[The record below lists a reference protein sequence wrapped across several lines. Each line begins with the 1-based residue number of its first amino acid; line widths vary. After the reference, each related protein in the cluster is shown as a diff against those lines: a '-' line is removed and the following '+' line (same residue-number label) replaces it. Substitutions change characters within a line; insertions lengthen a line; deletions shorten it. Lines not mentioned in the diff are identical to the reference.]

1 MLFYIYKFMRI
12 WGWFAVVTLLFS
24 LLIMLTCSNIF
35 KVSEKKRVSL
45 LIPLYN
51 LIIFLDIVNMNRFY
65 FILLL
70 FPVVNI
76 LVIYIMLYRLSIVFH
91 TTKSFAF
98 GLIFLP
104 IVFLPILNFSGNLDN
119 RSSDEIEQE
128 DLKKETINLLTES
141 QIDLLNSESEST
153 PKVDNELSSRFIENT
168 LVISEVQQRVI
179 LPYNINTVKEI
190 LLNDDKEKKIEKV
203 EPVIVTEDIKK
214 PSRFISDNLDEIK
227 KQEENDNIEI
237 IEL

>member
-1 MLFYIYKFMRI
+1 MLFYIYKFMSI

-153 PKVDNELSSRFIENT
+153 PKVDNVFKSEIEEIPEAPVFKANK
-168 LVISEVQQRVI
+168 IK
-179 LPYNINTVKEI
+179 YKEI

>member
-35 KVSEKKRVSL
+35 KVSEKKKASL

-51 LIIFLDIVNMNRFY
+51 LVIFLDIVNMNRFY

-70 FPVVNI
+70 FPVVYV

-153 PKVDNELSSRFIENT
+153 PKVDNVFKSEIEEIPEAPVFKANK
-168 LVISEVQQRVI
+168 IK
-179 LPYNINTVKEI
+179 YKEI
-190 LLNDDKEKKIEKV
+190 LLNDEKEKKIEKV

>member
-1 MLFYIYKFMRI
+1 MLFYIYKFMRM

-141 QIDLLNSESEST
+141 QIDLLNSESEIT
-153 PKVDNELSSRFIENT
+153 PKVDNVFKSEIEEIPEAPVFKANK
-168 LVISEVQQRVI
+168 IK
-179 LPYNINTVKEI
+179 YKEI

>member
-153 PKVDNELSSRFIENT
+153 PKVDNVFKSEIEEIPEAPVFKANK
-168 LVISEVQQRVI
+168 IK
-179 LPYNINTVKEI
+179 YKEI
-190 LLNDDKEKKIEKV
+190 LLNDEKEKKIEKV

-214 PSRFISDNLDEIK
+214 PSRFIIDNLDEIK

>member
-128 DLKKETINLLTES
+128 YLKKETINLLTES

-153 PKVDNELSSRFIENT
+153 PKVDNVFKSEIEEIPEAPVFKANK
-168 LVISEVQQRVI
+168 IK
-179 LPYNINTVKEI
+179 YKEI

>member
-35 KVSEKKRVSL
+35 KVSEKKKASL

-51 LIIFLDIVNMNRFY
+51 LVIFLDIVNMNRFY

-70 FPVVNI
+70 FPVVNV

-153 PKVDNELSSRFIENT
+153 PKVDNVFKSEIEEIPEAPVFKANK
-168 LVISEVQQRVI
+168 IK
-179 LPYNINTVKEI
+179 YKEI
-190 LLNDDKEKKIEKV
+190 LLNDEKEKKIEKV

-227 KQEENDNIEI
+227 KQEENDNI
-237 IEL
+237 

>member
-35 KVSEKKRVSL
+35 KVSEKKKASL

-51 LIIFLDIVNMNRFY
+51 LVIFLDIVNMNRFY

-70 FPVVNI
+70 FPVVNV

-91 TTKSFAF
+91 TTKSFTF

-153 PKVDNELSSRFIENT
+153 PKVDNVFKSEIEEIPEAPVFKANK
-168 LVISEVQQRVI
+168 IK
-179 LPYNINTVKEI
+179 YKEI
-190 LLNDDKEKKIEKV
+190 LLNDEKEKKIEKV

>member
-12 WGWFAVVTLLFS
+12 WCWFAVVTLLFS

-153 PKVDNELSSRFIENT
+153 PKVDNVFKSEIEEIPEAPVFKANK
-168 LVISEVQQRVI
+168 IK
-179 LPYNINTVKEI
+179 YKEI

>member
-35 KVSEKKRVSL
+35 KVSEKKRASL

-153 PKVDNELSSRFIENT
+153 PKVDNVFKSEIEEIPEAPVFKANK
-168 LVISEVQQRVI
+168 IK
-179 LPYNINTVKEI
+179 YKEI
-190 LLNDDKEKKIEKV
+190 LLNDEKEKKIEKV
-203 EPVIVTEDIKK
+203 VPVIVTEDIKK

>member
-35 KVSEKKRVSL
+35 KVSEKKKASL

-51 LIIFLDIVNMNRFY
+51 LVIFLDIVNMNRFY
-65 FILLL
+65 FIFLL
-70 FPVVNI
+70 FPVVNV

-153 PKVDNELSSRFIENT
+153 PKVDNVFKSEIEEIPEAPVFKANK
-168 LVISEVQQRVI
+168 IK
-179 LPYNINTVKEI
+179 YKEI
-190 LLNDDKEKKIEKV
+190 LLNDEKEKKIEKV

>member
-45 LIPLYN
+45 LITLYN

-153 PKVDNELSSRFIENT
+153 PKVDNVFKSEIEEIPEAPVFKANK
-168 LVISEVQQRVI
+168 IK
-179 LPYNINTVKEI
+179 YKEI

>member
-1 MLFYIYKFMRI
+1 MLFYIYKFMRM

-35 KVSEKKRVSL
+35 KVSEKKRASL

-104 IVFLPILNFSGNLDN
+104 IVFLPVLNFSGNLDN

-153 PKVDNELSSRFIENT
+153 PKVDNVFKSEIEEIPEAPVFKANK
-168 LVISEVQQRVI
+168 IK
-179 LPYNINTVKEI
+179 YKEI
-190 LLNDDKEKKIEKV
+190 LLNDDKEKKIKKV

>member
-35 KVSEKKRVSL
+35 KVSEKKRASL

-153 PKVDNELSSRFIENT
+153 PKVDNVFKSEIEEIPEAPVFKANK
-168 LVISEVQQRVI
+168 IK
-179 LPYNINTVKEI
+179 YKEI
-190 LLNDDKEKKIEKV
+190 LLNDEKEKKIEKV

>member
-12 WGWFAVVTLLFS
+12 WGWFAVITLLFS

-153 PKVDNELSSRFIENT
+153 PKVDNVFKSEIEEIPEAPVFKANK
-168 LVISEVQQRVI
+168 IK
-179 LPYNINTVKEI
+179 YKEI

-227 KQEENDNIEI
+227 KQKENDNIEI

>member
-35 KVSEKKRVSL
+35 KVSEKKKVSL

-153 PKVDNELSSRFIENT
+153 PKVDNVFKSEIEEIPEAPVFKANK
-168 LVISEVQQRVI
+168 IK
-179 LPYNINTVKEI
+179 YKEI

-203 EPVIVTEDIKK
+203 EPVIVTEVIKK

>member
-35 KVSEKKRVSL
+35 KVSEKKKVSL

-153 PKVDNELSSRFIENT
+153 PKVDNVFKSEIEEIPEAP
-168 LVISEVQQRVI
+168 VFKAHKIK
-179 LPYNINTVKEI
+179 YKEI
-190 LLNDDKEKKIEKV
+190 LLNDEKEKKIEKV

>member
-1 MLFYIYKFMRI
+1 MLFYIFKFMRI

-35 KVSEKKRVSL
+35 KVSEKKRASL

-153 PKVDNELSSRFIENT
+153 PKVDNVFKSEIEEIPEAPVFKANK
-168 LVISEVQQRVI
+168 IK
-179 LPYNINTVKEI
+179 YKEI

>member
-1 MLFYIYKFMRI
+1 
-12 WGWFAVVTLLFS
+12 
-24 LLIMLTCSNIF
+24 
-35 KVSEKKRVSL
+35 
-45 LIPLYN
+45 
-51 LIIFLDIVNMNRFY
+51 MNRFY

-128 DLKKETINLLTES
+128 DLKKKLL
-141 QIDLLNSESEST
+141 IYLL
-153 PKVDNELSSRFIENT
+153 KVKLI
-168 LVISEVQQRVI
+168 
-179 LPYNINTVKEI
+179 Y
-190 LLNDDKEKKIEKV
+190 
-203 EPVIVTEDIKK
+203 
-214 PSRFISDNLDEIK
+214 
-227 KQEENDNIEI
+227 
-237 IEL
+237 

>member
-1 MLFYIYKFMRI
+1 MLFYIFKFMRI
-12 WGWFAVVTLLFS
+12 WGWFAVVTLFFS

-70 FPVVNI
+70 FPVVNV

-119 RSSDEIEQE
+119 RSSDEIEKE
-128 DLKKETINLLTES
+128 DLEKETINLLTES

-153 PKVDNELSSRFIENT
+153 PKVDNVFKSEIEEIPEAPVFKANK
-168 LVISEVQQRVI
+168 IK
-179 LPYNINTVKEI
+179 YKEI

-214 PSRFISDNLDEIK
+214 PSRFISDNLDKIK

>member
-1 MLFYIYKFMRI
+1 MLFYIYKFMRM

-119 RSSDEIEQE
+119 RSSDEIERE
-128 DLKKETINLLTES
+128 DLKKETINLFTES

-153 PKVDNELSSRFIENT
+153 PKVDNVFKSEIEEIPEAPVFKANK
-168 LVISEVQQRVI
+168 IK
-179 LPYNINTVKEI
+179 YKEI

>member
-1 MLFYIYKFMRI
+1 MLIYIYKFMRI

-35 KVSEKKRVSL
+35 KVSEKKKASL

-51 LIIFLDIVNMNRFY
+51 LVIFLDIVNMNRFY

-70 FPVVNI
+70 FPVVNV

-153 PKVDNELSSRFIENT
+153 PKVDNVFKSVIEEIPEAPVFKANK
-168 LVISEVQQRVI
+168 IK
-179 LPYNINTVKEI
+179 YKEI
-190 LLNDDKEKKIEKV
+190 LLNDEKEKKIEKV

>member
-35 KVSEKKRVSL
+35 KVSEKKKASL

-51 LIIFLDIVNMNRFY
+51 LVIFLDIVNMNRFY

-70 FPVVNI
+70 FPVVNV

-153 PKVDNELSSRFIENT
+153 PKVDNVFKSEIEEIPEAPVFKANK
-168 LVISEVQQRVI
+168 IK
-179 LPYNINTVKEI
+179 YKEI
-190 LLNDDKEKKIEKV
+190 LLNDEKEKKIKKV

>member
-24 LLIMLTCSNIF
+24 LLVMLTCSNIF

-91 TTKSFAF
+91 TTKAYAF

-119 RSSDEIEQE
+119 RSSEEIEKE

-141 QIDLLNSESEST
+141 QIDLLNSEKEST
-153 PKVDNELSSRFIENT
+153 PKVDNVFKSEIEEIPEAPVFKANK
-168 LVISEVQQRVI
+168 IK
-179 LPYNINTVKEI
+179 YKEI
-190 LLNDDKEKKIEKV
+190 LLNDEKEKKIEKV

>member
-35 KVSEKKRVSL
+35 KVSEKKKASL

-51 LIIFLDIVNMNRFY
+51 LVIFLDIVNMNRFY

-141 QIDLLNSESEST
+141 QIDLLNSESESA
-153 PKVDNELSSRFIENT
+153 PKVDNVFKSEIEEIPEAPVFKANK
-168 LVISEVQQRVI
+168 IK
-179 LPYNINTVKEI
+179 YKEI

>member
-1 MLFYIYKFMRI
+1 MLFYIYKFMRM

-141 QIDLLNSESEST
+141 QIDLLNSESESA
-153 PKVDNELSSRFIENT
+153 PKVDNVFKSEIEEIPEAPVFKANK
-168 LVISEVQQRVI
+168 IK
-179 LPYNINTVKEI
+179 YKEI
-190 LLNDDKEKKIEKV
+190 LLNDEKEKKIEKV

>member
-24 LLIMLTCSNIF
+24 LLIMLTCSNVF

-153 PKVDNELSSRFIENT
+153 PKVDNVFKSEIEEIPEAPVFKANK
-168 LVISEVQQRVI
+168 IK
-179 LPYNINTVKEI
+179 YKEI

>member
-35 KVSEKKRVSL
+35 KVSEKKKASL

-51 LIIFLDIVNMNRFY
+51 LVIFLDIVNMNRFY

-70 FPVVNI
+70 FPVVNV

-153 PKVDNELSSRFIENT
+153 PKVDNVFKSEIEEIPEAPVFKANKNK
-168 LVISEVQQRVI
+168 
-179 LPYNINTVKEI
+179 YKEI
-190 LLNDDKEKKIEKV
+190 LLNDEKEKKIEKV

>member
-141 QIDLLNSESEST
+141 QIDLLNSESENT
-153 PKVDNELSSRFIENT
+153 PKVDNVFKSEIEEIPEAPVFKANK
-168 LVISEVQQRVI
+168 IK
-179 LPYNINTVKEI
+179 YKEI

>member
-35 KVSEKKRVSL
+35 KVSEKNKVSL

-141 QIDLLNSESEST
+141 QIDLLNSEGEST
-153 PKVDNELSSRFIENT
+153 PKVDNVFKSEIEEIPEAPVFKANK
-168 LVISEVQQRVI
+168 IK
-179 LPYNINTVKEI
+179 YKEI
-190 LLNDDKEKKIEKV
+190 LLNDEKEKKIEKV

>member
-35 KVSEKKRVSL
+35 KVSEKKKASL

-51 LIIFLDIVNMNRFY
+51 LVIFLDIVNMNRFY

-70 FPVVNI
+70 FPVVNV

-153 PKVDNELSSRFIENT
+153 PKVDNVFKSEIEEIPEAPVFKANK
-168 LVISEVQQRVI
+168 IK
-179 LPYNINTVKEI
+179 YKEI

>member
-35 KVSEKKRVSL
+35 KVSEKKKASL

-51 LIIFLDIVNMNRFY
+51 LVIFLDIVNMNRFY

-70 FPVVNI
+70 FPVVNV

-153 PKVDNELSSRFIENT
+153 PKVDNVFKSEIEEMPEAPVFKANK
-168 LVISEVQQRVI
+168 IK
-179 LPYNINTVKEI
+179 YKEI
-190 LLNDDKEKKIEKV
+190 LLNDEKEKKIEKV

>member
-153 PKVDNELSSRFIENT
+153 PKVDNVFKSEIEEIPEAPVFKANK
-168 LVISEVQQRVI
+168 IK
-179 LPYNINTVKEI
+179 YKEI

-227 KQEENDNIEI
+227 KQKENDNIEI

>member
-35 KVSEKKRVSL
+35 KVSEKKKVSL

-141 QIDLLNSESEST
+141 QIDLLNSESEIT
-153 PKVDNELSSRFIENT
+153 PKVDNVFK
-168 LVISEVQQRVI
+168 SEVEEIPEAPVFKANKI
-179 LPYNINTVKEI
+179 KYKEI

>member
-153 PKVDNELSSRFIENT
+153 PKVDNVFKSEIEKIPEAPVFKANK
-168 LVISEVQQRVI
+168 IK
-179 LPYNINTVKEI
+179 YKEI
-190 LLNDDKEKKIEKV
+190 LLNADKEKKIEKV

>member
-1 MLFYIYKFMRI
+1 
-12 WGWFAVVTLLFS
+12 
-24 LLIMLTCSNIF
+24 
-35 KVSEKKRVSL
+35 
-45 LIPLYN
+45 
-51 LIIFLDIVNMNRFY
+51 
-65 FILLL
+65 
-70 FPVVNI
+70 
-76 LVIYIMLYRLSIVFH
+76 MLYRLSIVFH

-104 IVFLPILNFSGNLDN
+104 IVFLPILNFSSNLDN

-153 PKVDNELSSRFIENT
+153 PKVDNVFKSEIEKIPEAPVFKANK
-168 LVISEVQQRVI
+168 IK
-179 LPYNINTVKEI
+179 YKEI

-214 PSRFISDNLDEIK
+214 PSRFINDNLDEIN

>member
-35 KVSEKKRVSL
+35 KVSEKKKVSL

-141 QIDLLNSESEST
+141 QIDLLNSESESA
-153 PKVDNELSSRFIENT
+153 PKVDNVFKSEIE
-168 LVISEVQQRVI
+168 EI
-179 LPYNINTVKEI
+179 LEAPVFKANKIKYKEI

>member
-35 KVSEKKRVSL
+35 KVSEKKKASL

-153 PKVDNELSSRFIENT
+153 PKVDNVFKSEIEEIPEAPVFKANK
-168 LVISEVQQRVI
+168 IK
-179 LPYNINTVKEI
+179 YKEI
-190 LLNDDKEKKIEKV
+190 LLNDEKEKKIEKV